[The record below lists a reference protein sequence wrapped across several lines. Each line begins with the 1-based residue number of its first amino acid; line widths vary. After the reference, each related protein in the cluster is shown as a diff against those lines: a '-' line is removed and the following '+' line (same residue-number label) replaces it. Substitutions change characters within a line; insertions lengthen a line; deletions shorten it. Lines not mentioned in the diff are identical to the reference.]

1 MLQAWDADGHVYESE
16 VTFSDRYLDPAFR
29 DRRPAVVEV
38 DASGTLA
45 WAIDSRLFPTTSG
58 PNQSFGA
65 PPSKGGVPSPRSRVL
80 LESNSLESTELRS
93 AAARLEQMDREN
105 IAVMVN
111 YPTLFLTW
119 PLTYDPAL
127 GAALCRAYNDWIAD
141 VSAQAPGRLKW
152 VTAIDPQDPKE
163 AAREIE
169 RTKAMGSAGVMLLG
183 MAGDK
188 HVDHPTLE
196 PVWAAA
202 AETELP
208 VAVHVGFCC
217 PPLGNLYTSTSSTN
231 IVPLGF
237 VVLLAFE
244 RVMASGLLDRNP
256 HLRVAFLELECQW
269 VPFMVD
275 RVTEYSLLP
284 GTRAE
289 KFSMLGRPGA
299 HGYMAKHAPME

>member
-65 PPSKGGVPSPRSRVL
+65 RPSKGGVPSPRSRVL

-163 AAREIE
+163 AAPGDRAYP
-169 RTKAMGSAGVMLLG
+169 RPWVLLG
-183 MAGDK
+183 
-188 HVDHPTLE
+188 
-196 PVWAAA
+196 
-202 AETELP
+202 
-208 VAVHVGFCC
+208 
-217 PPLGNLYTSTSSTN
+217 
-231 IVPLGF
+231 
-237 VVLLAFE
+237 
-244 RVMASGLLDRNP
+244 
-256 HLRVAFLELECQW
+256 
-269 VPFMVD
+269 
-275 RVTEYSLLP
+275 
-284 GTRAE
+284 
-289 KFSMLGRPGA
+289 
-299 HGYMAKHAPME
+299 